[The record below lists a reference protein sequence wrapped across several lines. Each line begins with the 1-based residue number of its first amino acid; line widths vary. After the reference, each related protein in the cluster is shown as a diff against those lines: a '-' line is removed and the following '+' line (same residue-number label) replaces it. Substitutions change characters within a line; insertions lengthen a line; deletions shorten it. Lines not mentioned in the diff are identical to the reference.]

1 MHTPIIAAILNSL
14 GFVTRITGNSVIV
27 SLNRQLS
34 TLEVEQA
41 LSQEFDTIEFK
52 VSQVSKN
59 QVMVQE

>member
-1 MHTPIIAAILNSL
+1 MHTPIIAAQLAQL
-14 GFVTRITGNSVIV
+14 GFVTRITSSGTLV
-27 SLNRQLS
+27 SLNRPLS
-34 TLEVEQA
+34 TMEVEQA

>member
-1 MHTPIIAAILNSL
+1 MNTQIIFAILSQL

-34 TLEVEQA
+34 TLEVEMA
-41 LSQEFDTIEFK
+41 LEQEFEGIEFQ
-52 VSQVSKN
+52 VSKISKN

>member
-1 MHTPIIAAILNSL
+1 MNTQIISAILAQL

-27 SLNRQLS
+27 SLNRPLS
-34 TLEVEQA
+34 TLEVETA
-41 LSQEFDTIEFK
+41 LEQEFDTIEFK